1 MQYRG
6 WYTTKDHLSELSKIR
21 DSTPWYKRLIQR
33 YNIPVG
39 FPYVLQAGSQ
49 IVAPCISV
57 VSLSIHEQV
66 LSMVSLENQAEGM
79 PTAKPVNFRSDI
91 SRSISIKDIAQQEL
105 IPWKSPVF
113 GWSKRNWLSITLLS
127 GETLLIGVNEMPKQ
141 LNDAKTTKLS
151 DALNAL

>member
-1 MQYRG
+1 
-6 WYTTKDHLSELSKIR
+6 
-21 DSTPWYKRLIQR
+21 
-33 YNIPVG
+33 
-39 FPYVLQAGSQ
+39 
-49 IVAPCISV
+49 
-57 VSLSIHEQV
+57 
-66 LSMVSLENQAEGM
+66 MVSLENQAEGM